1 MFIAI
6 RDLKFAKGRFLLM
19 ALVVA
24 LVAFLTTLLSGL
36 AAGLIK
42 NNISGLIELDVTH
55 LAFEC
60 PRWEENAATG
70 KYECQS
76 KPSYRNSMLERDMW
90 EDWRARAGVLAAEPM
105 GHTMFNAR
113 TVDDD
118 PLDEVVLWG
127 IEPGSFLE
135 PSVLEGEKLS
145 ANEQGV
151 IITKLLVDRGLQLGD
166 TFVLD
171 RVQTRLTVVGIADEF
186 NIGHVPI
193 VYTPIRKWSEATY
206 GPPGGPP
213 PGEKLPSI
221 LYDFATVIALQMN
234 PEATV
239 EQMADIDAE
248 LGTRTIDKN
257 SAYEASSGYLEEIA
271 TVVMIQWF
279 LIIISAVVIGA
290 FFTVWTIQRS
300 REIGL
305 VKALGGSNGY
315 LLRDALGQVLILML
329 VGVVLG
335 NAAVPA
341 ALWGIEQ
348 SFGTTQLFT
357 VNIETAASSSTLLVI
372 AGLLGSA
379 ISIRLITR
387 IDPIIALGTER

>member
-1 MFIAI
+1 MFIAL
-6 RDLKFAKGRFLLM
+6 RDLRFAKGRFMLI
-19 ALVVA
+19 AVVVA

-42 NNISGLIELDVTH
+42 NKISGLIDLDVTH

-60 PRWEENAATG
+60 PLWEENTETG

-90 EDWRARAGVLAAEPM
+90 ESWRAADGVLAAEPL

-113 TVDDD
+113 TPNDA
-118 PLDEVVLWG
+118 PLDDVVLWG

-135 PSVLEGEKLS
+135 PTVLEGVSLG
-145 ANEQGV
+145 ANQKGV
-151 IITKLLVDRGLQLGD
+151 IITKLLVDRGLKLGD
-166 TFVLD
+166 KFILD
-171 RVQTRLTVVGIADEF
+171 RVLTELTVVGIADEF

-193 VYTPIRKWSEATY
+193 VYTPIRTWAEATY

-213 PGEKLPSI
+213 PGEKLPDI
-221 LYDFATVIALQMN
+221 LYDFATIVALQLE
-234 PEATV
+234 PVFASTHIAE
-239 EQMADIDAE
+239 IDNE
-248 LGTRTIDKN
+248 LGTLTIDKV
-257 SAYEASSGYLEEIA
+257 SAYKASSGYLEEIA
-271 TVVMIQWF
+271 TVNMIEWF

-305 VKALGGSNGY
+305 VKALGGSNSY
-315 LLRDALGQVLILML
+315 LLRDALGQVLIIML
-329 VGVVLG
+329 AGVLLG

-341 ALWGIEQ
+341 ALWSLEQ
-348 SFGTTQLFT
+348 MFGSTQLFA
-357 VNIETAASSSTLLVI
+357 VEIQTAVSSSALLVV
-372 AGLLGSA
+372 AGLIGSA
-379 ISIRLITR
+379 ISIRLIAR